1 MIFPAK
7 AASVTYGS
15 KYSRM
20 DQVKFFKTVFKKS

>member
-7 AASVTYGS
+7 AASVTDGS

-20 DQVKFFKTVFKKS
+20 DQVKFVQNCL